1 MTNVITITA
10 TEAMILDMLSPEQVQ
25 AYIKA
30 NPSKAEAI
38 KATLEANAKAKA
50 IEQAKQDFKDLLDTV
65 ELPDPPEGV
74 LNIYRP
80 FRKETRPLTA
90 EEKAEVKKANPN
102 IDEANLNARVVDTGE
117 WTWGEWQFNK
127 AMTTASAKTEGK
139 ARTRKLAI
147 TLNKREGNTIT
158 PVGNFRTSKEACDHF
173 RIETGRDSAR
183 RVLEA
188 KGYIVD
194 DYDGNDFTLPE
205 K

>member
-1 MTNVITITA
+1 MEYTISA

-30 NPSKAEAI
+30 NPSKAEGI
-38 KATLEANAKAKA
+38 KQALEANAQAKAK
-50 IEQAKQDFKDLLDTV
+50 EQALEDFLALLDTI
-65 ELPDPPEGV
+65 ELPDPPDGT

-80 FRKETRPLTA
+80 FRKEARHLNKA
-90 EEKAEVKKANPN
+90 EREEVKKANPQIADSDLEN
-102 IDEANLNARVVDTGE
+102 RVVDTGRKICGKWE
-117 WTWGEWQFNK
+117 LNK
-127 AMTTASAKTEGK
+127 AMTTSSAKTEGK

-147 TLNKREGNTIT
+147 TLNKREGNTIV
-158 PVGNFRTSKEACDHF
+158 PVGNFRTSKEACDNFH
-173 RIETGRDSAR
+173 IETGRDSAR